1 MNDIIKDFCAA
12 WQTLNAELIIKHLDA
27 SFVYDSQWVFNSL
40 DCEGY
45 KDYIRGKFETL
56 KNKGIQI
63 EASIVDD
70 PYCGGQMLMLGQNGQ
85 PFYYRIQ
92 VKDGKVVK
100 GDMCMF

>member
-1 MNDIIKDFCAA
+1 MNDIIKDFCVA

-27 SFVYDSQWVFNSL
+27 SFVYDSQWVFSSL

-56 KNKGIQI
+56 NSKGIQI

-70 PYCGGQMLMLGQNGQ
+70 PYYGGQMLMLVQNGQ
-85 PFYYRIQ
+85 PVYYRIQ